1 MMKTGRLPLLAIL
14 LTLTTFV
21 AGAGY
26 LISQQ
31 VLRMS
36 ANDPQIQLAEDA
48 ANRVSR
54 GEIPSAIIPERQI
67 DMASSLAPFIIFYD
81 GSGHPVAGSA
91 LLGRSIPAMP
101 RGVFDYVR
109 AHGEERVTWQ
119 PRPGV
124 RIASVVT
131 RTPGGFVVAG
141 RNLREIELRESMVFK
156 LAAAIWLLVNCVLLA
171 LWLLMPRFGGSHT
184 PQPQLI

>member
-1 MMKTGRLPLLAIL
+1 MRTGKVPLLAIL

-48 ANRVSR
+48 ANRLAH
-54 GEIPSAIIPERQI
+54 GEIPAAVIPERHI
-67 DMASSLAPFIIFYD
+67 DMATSLAPFILFCD
-81 GSGHPVAGSA
+81 DSGRPITGSA
-91 LLGRSIPAMP
+91 LLNRSIPTIP
-101 RGVFDYVR
+101 RGVYDYVR
-109 AHGEERVTWQ
+109 SHGEERVTWQ
-119 PRPGV
+119 PQPGV

-131 RTPGGFVVAG
+131 RTTGGFVIAG

-156 LAAAIWLLVNCVLLA
+156 LAAAIWLVVNCILLA

-184 PQPQLI
+184 PQLQLI

>member
-1 MMKTGRLPLLAIL
+1 MRTGKVPLLAIL

-48 ANRVSR
+48 ANHVAH
-54 GEIPSAIIPERQI
+54 GEIPSAVIPDRQI
-67 DMASSLAPFIIFYD
+67 DMSASLASFIIFYD
-81 GSGHPVAGSA
+81 DSGRPVAGSA
-91 LLGRSIPAMP
+91 LLGRSIPSMP

-109 AHGEERVTWQ
+109 SHGEERLTWQ

-131 RTPGGFVVAG
+131 RTTGGFVVAG
-141 RNLREIELRESMVFK
+141 RNLRELEVRESMVFK
-156 LAAAIWLLVNCVLLA
+156 LAAAIWLVVNCILLA

-184 PQPQLI
+184 PQLQLI

>member
-1 MMKTGRLPLLAIL
+1 MKTGKLPLLAIL

-26 LISQQ
+26 VISQQ

-48 ANRVSR
+48 ANRVNR
-54 GEIPSAIIPERQI
+54 GEIPSAVIPERQI

-81 GSGHPVAGSA
+81 DSGHPVTGSA
-91 LLGRSIPAMP
+91 LLDRSIPAMP
-101 RGVFDYVR
+101 PGVFDNVR
-109 AHGEERVTWQ
+109 SHGEERVTWQ

-131 RTPGGFVVAG
+131 RTTGGFVLAG
-141 RNLREIELRESMVFK
+141 RNLREVEIRESMVFK
-156 LAAAIWLLVNCVLLA
+156 LAAAIWLVVNCVLLA
-171 LWLLMPRFGGSHT
+171 LWFVMPRFIASPT
-184 PQPQLI
+184 PQPQMI

>member
-1 MMKTGRLPLLAIL
+1 MRTGRFPLLAIL

-48 ANRVSR
+48 ANRVRS
-54 GEIPSAIIPERQI
+54 GEIPSAVIPERQI

-81 GSGHPVAGSA
+81 DSGHPVAGSA
-91 LLGRSIPAMP
+91 LLDRSIPAMP

-109 AHGEERVTWQ
+109 SHGEDRVTWQ

-131 RTPGGFVVAG
+131 RTTGGFVVAG
-141 RNLREIELRESMVFK
+141 RNMREIELRESMVFE
-156 LAAAIWLLVNCVLLA
+156 LAVAIWLMVNCVLLA
-171 LWLLMPRFGGSHT
+171 LWLLMPRAAGSNT
-184 PQPQLI
+184 AQLQ